1 MLLQTAQDSRD
12 FQLAC
17 ELLTATPEVV
27 TRFRRPL
34 TVQLDGFMLRLRQ
47 PKAMLAEPEDPD

>member
-1 MLLQTAQDSRD
+1 LLLQTAQDSRD

-27 TRFRRPL
+27 TRFRHPL
-34 TVQLDGFMLRLRQ
+34 TVQLDGFRLWLRQ
-47 PKAMLAEPEDPD
+47 LNAMLAEPEGPD

>member
-12 FQLAC
+12 FQLMC

-27 TRFRRPL
+27 TRLRCPL

-47 PKAMLAEPEDPD
+47 LNAMLAEPEGPD